1 MGTPRIR
8 GEPRCSENSLQEYFT
23 SFMPLLENK
32 VRRSFE
38 PEADPTLDLDGC
50 LLKQVARPKET
61 TNIKQQITST
71 SRPNDISDGDSAAQE
86 LEVMVEQ
93 FRRKSNMSQKLG
105 RCMLKSLE
113 KTLAQDTYGLFIRG
127 GLPSNWLPIVRLN
140 NDCSPYVE
148 FLIKSDSS
156 DQDPDSQLRDYTMSE
171 ITYSKFIV
179 DQLREMAC
187 APQLPNQVASKKR
200 RNCSTPLSERNDK
213 RILPTRACKSK
224 SLYL

>member
-1 MGTPRIR
+1 MDTPRST
-8 GEPRCSENSLQEYFT
+8 GEPRGSENSLQEYFT
-23 SFMPLLENK
+23 HFMPLLENK

-38 PEADPTLDLDGC
+38 PEADPTLDLESC
-50 LLKQVARPKET
+50 LIKQVARHAET
-61 TNIKQQITST
+61 TNTKQHINTT
-71 SRPNDISDGDSAAQE
+71 SRPNNGPEGDSAAQE
-86 LEVMVEQ
+86 LEVMVDQ

-105 RCMLKSLE
+105 KCMLKGLE
-113 KTLAQDTYGLFIRG
+113 KTLAQETYGLFVRG
-127 GLPSNWLPIVRLN
+127 HLPTNWLPIVRMN
-140 NDCSPYVE
+140 SDCSPYVE

-156 DQDPDSQLRDYTMSE
+156 DQDPDSQLSDFTMSH

-187 APQLPNQVASKKR
+187 VPQLPNQTVPKKR